1 MHRYPIVICNFKGE
15 RHVFFLLVLQVYC
28 ILNTGVC
35 LLMQARANSQL
46 SRFWLPQ
53 LNFQETGEKRSCQH
67 RGFNFVGIRICLSRK
82 WMHCFVFME
91 RDFLRFGYSW
101 NTIHNLFT
109 KRSKWK
115 DADRGLLCLRRA
127 LQSADGHI
135 PSDSHEYR
143 IVVLLC
149 SAGDACHVFSL
160 YEVLFILI
168 LWTLDC
174 L

>member
-1 MHRYPIVICNFKGE
+1 MHRYPIVICHFKGE
-15 RHVFFLLVLQVYC
+15 IFSFGATS
-28 ILNTGVC
+28 ILYLEYWGLFIDASIEQT
-35 LLMQARANSQL
+35 
-46 SRFWLPQ
+46 P
-53 LNFQETGEKRSCQH
+53 SCQGSGC
-67 RGFNFVGIRICLSRK
+67 RSWSFRRLARKDLASTVGSTLLKPEMDALLCLHGTR
-82 WMHCFVFME
+82 
-91 RDFLRFGYSW
+91 FLEVW
-101 NTIHNLFT
+101 ILLKHNLFT